1 MNLGK
6 SGLLIFS
13 FDEDA
18 ITQDFRLEYTK
29 DNIFSRDIKILGT
42 IQKF

>member
-1 MNLGK
+1 MNLGE

-18 ITQDFRLEYTK
+18 IAQDLDFKYTK
-29 DNIFSRDIKILGT
+29 DNIFSRDIK
-42 IQKF
+42 